1 MNGVQNNFEGK
12 ICSEIKLL
20 LVQINTMC
28 REAIKIKVVNGKSE
42 LQIQNN
48 VDMKFSQFLILIAS
62 FSI

>member
-20 LVQINTMC
+20 LVKINTMC

-42 LQIQNN
+42 LQIKNN
-48 VDMKFSQFLILIAS
+48 VDMKFSQFFILIAS
-62 FSI
+62 LSI